1 MRYSAAVSTP
11 MFSSFA
17 QNVEELFH
25 YARLLKMFDYAK
37 RPSAPRAAVSID
49 LRCVNVAGSAFT
61 QKLIKRWVILLTLKV
76 RSFHTPSSFASI
88 GGVLWADLIGEARI
102 GMLADVERDGPVWT
116 VYIVRE

>member
-61 QKLIKRWVILLTLKV
+61 QNLIKRWVILLTLKV
-76 RSFHTPSSFASI
+76 RSFHTPYVILQALGESS
-88 GGVLWADLIGEARI
+88 GL
-102 GMLADVERDGPVWT
+102 T
-116 VYIVRE
+116 